1 MTSAR
6 RIHSSVRWI
15 IAAAWLAT
23 FTQQANAGEP
33 VEEYRLK
40 AAFVSKFAGF
50 VEWPPQEWKNPSDP
64 MLICVWG
71 ENPFGSALDQAVS
84 GKSVQDRK
92 IAVRYISGVAQ
103 IAGCQILF
111 VSSSE
116 RKHYRSILKQI
127 PPNGILTVGDADNF
141 TAEGGMVDLP
151 LDGERIRIVINIDAA
166 EQGRLRISSKL
177 LGLAQIV
184 RK

>member
-1 MTSAR
+1 LTSAR

-23 FTQQANAGEP
+23 FIQNANAGEP

-40 AAFVSKFAGF
+40 AAFVSKFADF
-50 VEWPPQEWKNPSDP
+50 VEWPPQAWKSPSDP
-64 MLICVWG
+64 LLICVLG

-84 GKSVQDRK
+84 GKTVQDRK
-92 IAVRYISGVAQ
+92 IAVRYMTGAAQ

-116 RKHYRSILKQI
+116 RKHYRSILKLI
-127 PPNGILTVGDADNF
+127 PANGVLTVSDADNF
-141 TAEGGMVDLP
+141 TSEGGMVDLP
-151 LDGERIRIVINIDAA
+151 LDGERIRIVINLEAV
-166 EQGRLRISSKL
+166 EQARLRISSKL
-177 LGLAQIV
+177 LGLARIV
-184 RK
+184 RR